1 MADDIPEP
9 VHHVIGVV
17 NHLGGR
23 IISLLSWI
31 LFLTFFVF
39 AVFAGAYFYV
49 LLEVPPEDRRRS
61 EALPLIE
68 RTVTTIWEK
77 LLPVGEMALR
87 IIAPVMVLL
96 LAVGVLHFLARSNE
110 TPLDIG
116 KLITDFPSL
125 LALLIVVTICLLPLS
140 GLPVP
145 DVLNNVA
152 LVIVGFYFG
161 KKFGAADRGDDAG

>member
-1 MADDIPEP
+1 MANEGGNEP
-9 VHHVIGVV
+9 ISDVIGVV
-17 NHLGGR
+17 DHLGGR
-23 IISLLSWI
+23 IISLLGWI
-31 LFLTFFVF
+31 FFLTFFAF

-49 LLEVPPEDRRRS
+49 LLDIAPEDRRRS

-68 RTVTTIWEK
+68 HTVTTIWEK
-77 LLPVGEMALR
+77 LLPIGEVALR
-87 IIAPVMVLL
+87 IVAPVIVLL
-96 LAVGVLHFLARSNE
+96 LATGLVLLLSRRGQ

-161 KKFGAADRGDDAG
+161 KKFGAAAGPMA

>member
-1 MADDIPEP
+1 MAEDTSEP

-23 IISLLSWI
+23 IISLLGWI
-31 LFLTFFVF
+31 FFLTFFAF
-39 AVFAGAYFYV
+39 AVFTGAYFYV
-49 LLEVPPEDRRRS
+49 LFEIPPDDRRRT

-68 RTVTTIWEK
+68 HTVTTIWEK
-77 LLPVGEMALR
+77 LLPIGEVALR
-87 IIAPVMVLL
+87 IIAPVIVLL
-96 LAVGVLHFLARSNE
+96 LAVGVLHLLARRGE
-110 TPLDIG
+110 TPFEIS

-161 KKFGAADRGDDAG
+161 KKFGAAERPDAG